1 MIHRPKVSAFD
12 LEGTLLRPERPLH
25 QAPHA
30 PADFYRFT
38 GRLLHALAER
48 DHHSVLVTRAEQHAS
63 EDMVM
68 KQGVP
73 TPYGIV
79 RMSGVLGGEQ
89 SYLSD
94 GVTPSVILSNGDK
107 GIQLK
112 YYIADNFGGE
122 ADVEYAVGDTRDDD
136 SLMVMARRGI
146 AINPQ
151 NDFRDRAFQRGY
163 TIVDELPGAITVH
176 HTGEAPVMLHP
187 QDVEAMHPDQ
197 IIHLVDH

>member
-1 MIHRPKVSAFD
+1 MSRPKVSAFD
-12 LEGTLLRPERPLH
+12 LEGTILHPERPLH
-25 QAPHA
+25 EGPHS

-38 GRLLHALAER
+38 GRLIHALAER
-48 DHHSVLVTRAEQHAS
+48 DHHNVLVTRAEQRAS

-68 KQGVP
+68 KQGIP
-73 TPYGIV
+73 TSMGIV

-89 SYLSD
+89 SYLQD

-112 YYIADNFGGE
+112 YYVADNFGGE
-122 ADVEYAVGDTRDDD
+122 ADIEYGVGDTPDDEP
-136 SLMVMARRGI
+136 LMVMARRGI

-151 NDFRDRAFQRGY
+151 ERFRERAFERGHV
-163 TIVDELPGAITVH
+163 IVDELPGAITIH
-176 HTGEAPVMLHP
+176 HPGEAPISLHP
-187 QDVEAMHPDQ
+187 QDLEAMRPDE

>member
-25 QAPHA
+25 QPPHV

-38 GRLLHALAER
+38 GRLLHALVER
-48 DHHSVLVTRAEQHAS
+48 DHHTVLVTRAQQEAS
-63 EDMVM
+63 EEMVM

-73 TPYGIV
+73 TPYGIA
-79 RMSGVLGGEQ
+79 RMSGVLGSEQ
-89 SYLSD
+89 SYLAD
-94 GVTPSVILSNGDK
+94 GTPGVLLSNGDK

-112 YYIADNFGGE
+112 YYMADNFGGE

-136 SLMVMARRGI
+136 SLMAMARKGI
-146 AINPQ
+146 VINPQ
-151 NDFRDRAFQRGY
+151 DSFRDRAYQRGY
-163 TIVDELPGAITVH
+163 TIVDELPGAITIH
-176 HTGEAPVMLHP
+176 HPGEAPVSLHP
-187 QDVEAMHPDQ
+187 QDVETMHPDQ